1 LPSKISTLDFLE
13 FLRIRFIAF
22 SLCFCHFT
30 FHENSRK
37 LANRYGKSKVKTL
50 YFARKNLHRQISKL
64 SREFSGKILDVGCG
78 TKPYRELFNVD
89 VYHGLEYSDSKSG
102 TNHKSQDFVY
112 DGHTFPFADN
122 TYDSI
127 ICNEVLEHVFN
138 PDEFLSEISRCLKK
152 NGKLLLTVP
161 FVWDEHEQPG
171 DFARYTSFG
180 IKYLL
185 NKYGFQILE
194 FHKTANDV
202 TIIFQLI
209 NDYIYKTCIGKNRK
223 FNRIVV
229 NLLCSI
235 FNILGL
241 ALSAILP
248 KNNDLY
254 LDNIVLAQKHR
265 T

>member
-1 LPSKISTLDFLE
+1 MFQKLLAQQDFNPG
-13 FLRIRFIAF
+13 FLGI
-22 SLCFCHFT
+22 FT
-30 FHENSRK
+30 NPF
-37 LANRYGKSKVKTL
+37 
-50 YFARKNLHRQISKL
+50 YFARRNLYKQISKL
-64 SREFSGKILDVGCG
+64 AKEFSGKILDVGCG

-102 TNHKSQDFVY
+102 ISHKSQDFVY
-112 DGHTFPFADN
+112 DGHTFPFQN
-122 TYDSI
+122 ETYDGI
-127 ICNEVLEHVFN
+127 ISNEVLEHVFN

-152 NGKLLLTVP
+152 NGKLLLTVH

-185 NKYGFQILE
+185 EKHGFKIIC
-194 FHKTANDV
+194 FSKTANDV

-223 FNRIVV
+223 LNRIVV
-229 NLLCSI
+229 NSLCSI

-241 ALSAILP
+241 ISALILP
-248 KNNDLY
+248 KNDDLY
-254 LDNIVLAQKHR
+254 LDNIILAQKDRHEA
-265 T
+265 

>member
-1 LPSKISTLDFLE
+1 MRSYKKMMMLRKLLAKQDFNPDFLGV
-13 FLRIRFIAF
+13 FINPF
-22 SLCFCHFT
+22 
-30 FHENSRK
+30 
-37 LANRYGKSKVKTL
+37 
-50 YFARKNLHRQISKL
+50 YFARKNLYKQISRL
-64 SREFSGKILDVGCG
+64 SKEFNGKILDVGCG

-102 TNHKSQDFVY
+102 ISHKSQDFVY
-112 DGHTFPFADN
+112 DGHAFPFQN
-122 TYDSI
+122 ETYDGI
-127 ICNEVLEHVFN
+127 ISNEVLEHVFN
-138 PDEFLSEISRCLKK
+138 PDEFLSEVSRVLKR

-185 NKYGFQILE
+185 KKHGFKIIY
-194 FHKTANDV
+194 FHKSANNI

-209 NDYIYKTCIGKNRK
+209 NDYIYKIFIGKNRK
-223 FNRIVV
+223 HNRIII
-229 NLLCSI
+229 NSLTSI

-241 ALSAILP
+241 ALSLILP
-248 KNNDLY
+248 KNNDLH
-254 LDNIVLAQKHR
+254 LDNILLAQKKS